1 VETDRRTAI
10 LATLGLAGG
19 LAVSDGA
26 RARTTARDAAQA
38 VKAGRGT
45 GVEGRRIADL
55 GDGRFLNPVIS
66 GDRPDPNVLKDGDD
80 YYAAFSSFIYYPG
93 AHIWHSRD
101 LVNWTPLTAALRK
114 DIGFVCA
121 LDIAKHDGRY
131 FIYIPVADS
140 KDPARVF
147 KTYVIHA
154 DSMAGPWS
162 DPIDMHVDGE
172 IDPGHAVGED
182 GKRYLFLSGGKRVR
196 LSDDGL
202 RGEGPLETVY
212 KGWPIPEDYVHEGM
226 ALEGPKLLRKD
237 GWFYMFSAQGGTAG
251 PPTSHM
257 VVVARSRSIH
267 GPWENAPHN
276 PIVRTQSRLEPWWS
290 RGHATPIQ
298 GPAGDWWLSYHG
310 YENGFRTLGRQML
323 LEPIA
328 WTADGWPVARGGDLS
343 KPLRKPAPTSA
354 VAGGAPLSGFTDDL
368 FDGKFAFYKPMPD
381 YAARTSISRERLA
394 MVGQGSGP
402 ADASPLLFVAGD
414 RSYEVTVDVEVPDGA
429 EGGLLLFYN
438 SKFFA
443 GVGLSDGA
451 VKVFKVAKQDGPPE
465 KDAKISRRLR
475 LRLQNSENVVT
486 FFYQVPGEP
495 WKKAR
500 SLEVSGYNH
509 NVADSFLSLR
519 PGFYASGTGRV
530 EFKNLVYRAITPTDG
545 VVPLV
550 SQPQGS

>member
-1 VETDRRTAI
+1 VDTDRRQAI
-10 LATLGLAGG
+10 LATLAAAGALGAAGG
-19 LAVSDGA
+19 ALAQTKPRAAEPGA
-26 RARTTARDAAQA
+26 NAGWRT
-38 VKAGRGT
+38 GT
-45 GVEGRRIADL
+45 EGGRIADL
-55 GDGRFLNPVIS
+55 GDGHYINPVIA
-66 GDRPDPNVLKDGDD
+66 GDRPDPNVLKDGED
-80 YYAAFSSFIYYPG
+80 YYAAFSSFVYYPG
-93 AHIWHSRD
+93 APIWHSRD

-131 FIYIPVADS
+131 FIYIPVADA

-147 KTYVIHA
+147 KTYVVHA

-172 IDPGHAVGED
+172 IDPGHVVGED
-182 GKRYLFLSGGKRVR
+182 GKRYLFLSGGKRM
-196 LSDDGL
+196 LLTDDGL
-202 RGEGPLETVY
+202 AGAGPMETVY
-212 KGWPIPEDYVHEGM
+212 KGWPIPEDYVIEGM
-226 ALEGPKLLRKD
+226 SLEGPKLLRKD
-237 GWFYMFSAQGGTAG
+237 GWFYLFSAQGGTAG

-276 PIVRTQSRLEPWWS
+276 PIVRTASRLEPWWS

-298 GPAGDWWLSYHG
+298 GPAGDWWLAYHG

-323 LEPIA
+323 LEPIS
-328 WTADGWPVARGGDLS
+328 WTADGWPIARGGDLS
-343 KPLRKPAPTSA
+343 KPLRKPVSGSA
-354 VAGGAPLSGFTDDL
+354 TAARAPLSGFTDDL
-368 FDGKFAFYKPMPD
+368 FDGKFAFYKPKPD
-381 YAARTSISRERLA
+381 YAERVSITRARLVMAGEGA
-394 MVGQGSGP
+394 GP

-438 SKFFA
+438 SKLFA
-443 GVGLSDGA
+443 GVGLQDGKL
-451 VKVFKVAKQDGPPE
+451 KVFKAAKQDGSPE
-465 KDAKISRRLR
+465 SDPKIVRRLR

-500 SLEVSGYNH
+500 TLEVSGYNH

-519 PGFYASGTGRV
+519 PGVYASGAGRV
-530 EFKNLVYRAITPTDG
+530 VFENLVYRAIAPTDG
-545 VVPLV
+545 MLPLV
-550 SQPQGS
+550 G